1 MGAVP
6 MRNEPE
12 EKPARRTIHPPWLAA
27 EAATGIRITANSNA
41 SSIALRTSPP
51 SSMPRRLSAFAT
63 ALMGIPVEVQER
75 PS

>member
-1 MGAVP
+1 

-12 EKPARRTIHPPWLAA
+12 KLARRTIHPPWLAA
-27 EAATGIRITANSNA
+27 EAAAGTSGLVQASNA
-41 SSIALRTSPP
+41 SSMVLRTSSP
-51 SSMPRRLSAFAT
+51 SSVPRRLSAFAT

>member
-1 MGAVP
+1 

-27 EAATGIRITANSNA
+27 EAATGTSGLLQISNA
-41 SSIALRTSPP
+41 SSMTLRTSSP
-51 SSMPRRLSAFAT
+51 SSVPRRLSAFAT